1 MASLALLP
9 PRAVTPAAV
18 NQQWLLATWR
28 PISLALRALTSATPS
43 RAAANQQRDLRKP
56 GEPLKSCSLRPL
68 TVRCVSCQRRGPV
81 RSTEGPT
88 VLAHCALFASL
99 CFLGGFCLGLAT
111 PLFSLPFFSLSGSP
125 FRGWVAAFALV
136 SARCF
141 WSRPGAPFLPPLRAW
156 LALPGVS
163 APLSLFASSSVG
175 WLFSVSWGSFLPAPP
190 VSSTLYI

>member
-1 MASLALLP
+1 M
-9 PRAVTPAAV
+9 
-18 NQQWLLATWR
+18 
-28 PISLALRALTSATPS
+28 
-43 RAAANQQRDLRKP
+43 
-56 GEPLKSCSLRPL
+56 
-68 TVRCVSCQRRGPV
+68 
-81 RSTEGPT
+81 
-88 VLAHCALFASL
+88 LAHCVFFRSL

-163 APLSLFASSSVG
+163 APLSSFALFVSRLG
-175 WLFSVSWGSFLPAPP
+175 FLRFLGPFSFGGPFL
-190 VSSTLYI
+190 LYSLY